1 MFEKDENKQ
10 KEAGVAH
17 SKKSFS
23 VEGGSNPVGFNKI
36 VPKNNSSFRLVGGI
50 VRLKNNIFLSFSN
63 IYFQSK
69 RCQISL
75 SLMDSCFCLMFRKA
89 ILSNR
94 TRFHL

>member
-36 VPKNNSSFRLVGGI
+36 VPKNNSSFRLLFQAKKQYLSKF
-50 VRLKNNIFLSFSN
+50 LKYLFSIKKMSNFAFFNGLLFLSHVQKSN
-63 IYFQSK
+63 FE
-69 RCQISL
+69 
-75 SLMDSCFCLMFRKA
+75 
-89 ILSNR
+89 
-94 TRFHL
+94 